1 MVANITETTPP
12 KNQNGHS
19 CASERTP
26 RQARYCR
33 CVKINFGKS
42 TETSQTGKSTEVTP
56 DIAGDRERLDQ
67 LLEVLH
73 LKAVVMGTGHDI
85 ADVDEHG
92 NKKGLSYI
100 LNIARLVLSFLK

>member
-1 MVANITETTPP
+1 M
-12 KNQNGHS
+12 
-19 CASERTP
+19 SERRGRPGT
-26 RQARYCR
+26 RYCR